1 MMTYKNKIEYRI
13 TSTFSQVFNFGT
25 YVICLKYAT
34 TLPPVVVPLEL
45 HNRYR
50 VFEQAVVFL
59 GEVFR
64 NWASLVLHF
73 LYKADVPGDTFEV

>member
-1 MMTYKNKIEYRI
+1 M
-13 TSTFSQVFNFGT
+13 
-25 YVICLKYAT
+25 CLKCVT
-34 TLPPVVVPLEL
+34 TLPEVVVPLEL

-73 LYKADVPGDTFEV
+73 LYKADVRDDTFEV

>member
-1 MMTYKNKIEYRI
+1 M
-13 TSTFSQVFNFGT
+13 
-25 YVICLKYAT
+25 CLKYVT
-34 TLPPVVVPLEL
+34 TLPEVVVLLEL

-73 LYKADVPGDTFEV
+73 LYKADVRDDTFEV

>member
-13 TSTFSQVFNFGT
+13 TSTFSQVFLGI
-25 YVICLKYAT
+25 ICLKYVT
-34 TLPPVVVPLEL
+34 TLPAVVVPLVL